1 MKVPR
6 VYLDTQAL
14 AAGAEVTLPKDA
26 AKYLLRVLRR
36 NSGDS
41 VVLFNG
47 DGHNYPATLAVN
59 GKQATVNVSDKIVNA
74 AESPLS
80 ITLVQ
85 ALAKGTK
92 LDLIIQKATE
102 LGVQRI
108 APVIADRSVMQ
119 IDQQRQQK
127 KMDHW
132 HAIAI
137 SACTQCGRSVLPVID
152 TPVELR
158 QWLGS
163 GVIDGLL
170 LHPGGTQRLSDVS
183 LPTDSCTLYI
193 GPEGGFSDNEITM
206 AADAGIQFVT
216 CGPRVLRT
224 ETAGFT
230 AIAVLQSKLGDL

>member
-1 MKVPR
+1 MKAPR
-6 VYLDTQAL
+6 LYIDNQSLAKDTD
-14 AAGAEVTLPKDA
+14 VTLPKDA

-36 NSGDS
+36 NSGDEII
-41 VVLFNG
+41 LFNG
-47 DGHNYPATLAVN
+47 DGYNYPATLSVN
-59 GKQATVNVSDKIVNA
+59 GNQACATVQQQVINP

-92 LDLIIQKATE
+92 LDLVIQKATE

-108 APVIADRSVMQ
+108 VPVIAERSVMQ

-132 HAIAI
+132 RAVAI
-137 SACTQCGRSVLPVID
+137 SACTQCGRSTLPTIDPPTVLPQCLSSDI
-152 TPVELR
+152 
-158 QWLGS
+158 S
-163 GVIDGLL
+163 NGLL
-170 LHPGGTQRLSDVS
+170 LHPRGQNRLSQVQLCGDH
-183 LPTDSCTLYI
+183 CTLFI
-193 GPEGGFSDNEITM
+193 GPEGGFSDHEI
-206 AADAGIQFVT
+206 ALAEGVGVQLVT

-230 AIAVLQSKLGDL
+230 AVAILQSQRGDL